1 MGLNS
6 SQGTR
11 PRGAIRL
18 LLAAA
23 RGLDALVCTVGRTV
37 RWLAVV
43 LVLVQLA
50 VVILRYAYGSSFIWM
65 QESVI
70 YTHAA
75 LFMLAIGYTFLV
87 DGHVR
92 VDVFFA
98 RWSPRTK
105 ALVDIVGILFA
116 ALPFCALVIWASW
129 GYVAVSFR
137 LGEGPMQVGGLPL
150 LPWLKSLI
158 PAMAVL
164 LALASLAVLLR
175 ALAVLMGG
183 AASHL
188 PERGGHGAPTP

>member
-23 RGLDALVCTVGRTV
+23 RGLDALVRTVGRTV

-116 ALPFCALVIWASW
+116 ALPFAPSSFGPLGVTSRSPSAWARAPCRWAGCPSCP
-129 GYVAVSFR
+129 G
-137 LGEGPMQVGGLPL
+137 
-150 LPWLKSLI
+150 
-158 PAMAVL
+158 
-164 LALASLAVLLR
+164 LR
-175 ALAVLMGG
+175 A
-183 AASHL
+183 
-188 PERGGHGAPTP
+188 